1 MSPLDDELRTA
12 LQHRAAVLPP
22 SPDPLAGIEQR
33 ARRMHRNRAASAV
46 AASALAVAAIA
57 LAVPA
62 LTPSSSPSPVGP
74 ATSAP
79 PSAPP
84 SAVPSAVP
92 SQVPPTPGPE
102 TLAPAPTA
110 PVFRFEAPWAYRGD
124 RGVLGDG
131 FQATATREWA
141 ATKGVAED
149 RVELVPL
156 YGEVFEPSG
165 QPRLVY
171 AARVLGS
178 VDAEYGAVTTGEAGP
193 ELVSRTPL
201 DRSVTVLLV
210 PVPGD
215 EIPGLYAVAAPDTAR
230 LEYAADGTSYR
241 DMADKAPGVG
251 LVGLEGDTSADQVRL
266 TDADG
271 STASVPAPE
280 LEGSSE
286 PASDGLPENL
296 LEWGF
301 RGVPEASLVE
311 RAVRGYAAAQGVA
324 RDDVEYQVLFNGSN
338 DPGQRYTVL
347 QAWVSGE
354 LAQVV
359 AWVETPGRDPELQ
372 LRPLTDP
379 GAPVVAVLLTGT
391 PGRTT
396 DELVVI
402 PQPRTGQVL
411 YGPTGTG
418 EPRPVEPTPGLDGVV
433 LIDRALGADADRLV
447 ILDGDGDLDA
457 PTFDG
462 RVVDLLCGE
471 RGCG

>member
-12 LQHRAAVLPP
+12 LQRRAAVIAP

-33 ARRMHRNRAASAV
+33 ARRMRRNRAATAV
-46 AASALAVAAIA
+46 AASALAVAAVA

-62 LTPSSSPSPVGP
+62 LTPSSDPVTVGP

-79 PSAPP
+79 PSPGPDQA
-84 SAVPSAVP
+84 P
-92 SQVPPTPGPE
+92 SQVPTQAPSPGPE
-102 TLAPAPTA
+102 TLPPAPTA
-110 PVFRFEAPWAYRGD
+110 PGFRFEAPWPYRGD
-124 RGVLGDG
+124 QGVLGDG
-131 FQATATREWA
+131 FLATATREWA
-141 ATKGVAED
+141 VAKGVPED
-149 RVELVPL
+149 QVEVVPL

-171 AARVLGS
+171 AARVVGTT
-178 VDAEYGAVTTGEAGP
+178 DAEYGAVTTGEAGP

-201 DRSVTVLLV
+201 DRTTTLLLV

-215 EIPGLYAVAAPDTAR
+215 EIPGLYAVAAPDTVR

-266 TDADG
+266 TSADG
-271 STASVPAPE
+271 STVSVSAPE
-280 LEGSSE
+280 YEGSSE
-286 PASDGLPENL
+286 PGSDGLPANL
-296 LEWGF
+296 LDWRF

-311 RAVRGYAAAQGVA
+311 RAVQGYAAAKDVP
-324 RDDVEYQVLFNGSN
+324 RDDVEYQVLLNGDN

-347 QAWVSGE
+347 QAWVRGE
-354 LAQVV
+354 LAQVA
-359 AWVETPGRDPELQ
+359 AWIETPGRDPELQ
-372 LRPLTDP
+372 LRPPTDP
-379 GAPVVAVLLTGT
+379 GAPVAAVLLTEI

-396 DELVVI
+396 DELVVL

-411 YGPTGTG
+411 YAPTGAG
-418 EPRPVEPTPGLDGVV
+418 EPQPVSAAPGLDGVV
-433 LIDRALGADADRLV
+433 LIDRAPGADADRLV
-447 ILDGDGDLDA
+447 LLDGDGDLDA

-462 RVVDLLCGE
+462 RVPDLLCGE

>member
-12 LQHRAAVLPP
+12 LQLRAAVIPP

-33 ARRMHRNRAASAV
+33 VRRMRRNRAASAV

-62 LTPSSSPSPVGP
+62 LTPSTNPVPVGP

-79 PSAPP
+79 PSA
-84 SAVPSAVP
+84 VP
-92 SQVPPTPGPE
+92 SQVPPTQGPE
-102 TLAPAPTA
+102 TLPPAPTA

-131 FQATATREWA
+131 FLATATREWA
-141 ATKGVAED
+141 TSKGVAEEQ
-149 RVELVPL
+149 VELVPL

-165 QPRLVY
+165 QARLVY
-171 AARVLGS
+171 AARVRGS

-193 ELVSRTPL
+193 ELVSRTAL

-215 EIPGLYAVAAPDTAR
+215 EIPGLYAVAAPDTGR

-251 LVGLEGDTSADQVRL
+251 LIGLEGDTSADQVRL
-266 TDADG
+266 TYADG

-296 LEWGF
+296 LPWDF

-311 RAVRGYAAAQGVA
+311 RAVRGYAEARGVA

-347 QAWVSGE
+347 QAWVRGE
-354 LAQVV
+354 LAQVT
-359 AWVETPGRDPELQ
+359 AWIETPGRDPELQ
-372 LRPLTDP
+372 LRPVTDP

-402 PQPRTGQVL
+402 PQPQTGQVL
-411 YGPTGTG
+411 YDPTGTGG
-418 EPRPVEPTPGLDGVV
+418 EPRPVESAPGLDGVV
-433 LIDRALGADADRLV
+433 LIDRAPGADADRLV
-447 ILDGDGDLDA
+447 VLDGDGDLDA

-471 RGCG
+471 RGCD